1 MNSLFL
7 YSWFPAV
14 LYLFRRFPPQRAL
27 VISFISAWLF
37 LPLAG
42 FKLPGIPFEYN
53 RMSATCL
60 AILLATLLYDF
71 ERFKLFRFHWF
82 DLPIVVW
89 CLCSFASSITNG
101 LGAYDGFSS
110 TLGRIVEWGGPYFL
124 GRIYLNN
131 FVGLRQLAVGIF
143 LGGLAYIPFCLFE
156 VFTHVNSHGLIYRF
170 TVGASDFRYG
180 GYRPS
185 VFQRNGLVLGT
196 WMMFASL
203 MGIVLWK
210 TKTIKQVKNIPIS
223 WLITALLIT
232 FILVKATGA
241 TFLLLVA
248 LAIVL
253 TALWYGSGS
262 LLWLF
267 LGATFIYLYLG
278 VVGDFPGQEIIDFL
292 GEFVAPD
299 RLQSLGFRFMNEEML
314 SSKARERIL
323 FGWGGFGRNMLYKE
337 GGYAITVTDS
347 LWIIAFGQNGLVG
360 LISVFATLLTPVF
373 SFWFFYPPASWSHP
387 TIVIIAAF
395 AVGLAMH
402 AFDNVLNAFYNPIF
416 ILGSGGLTGMLLNQ
430 KLQSFPAR
438 QSVVR

>member
-1 MNSLFL
+1 M
-7 YSWFPAV
+7 
-14 LYLFRRFPPQRAL
+14 
-27 VISFISAWLF
+27 
-37 LPLAG
+37 
-42 FKLPGIPFEYN
+42 
-53 RMSATCL
+53 
-60 AILLATLLYDF
+60 
-71 ERFKLFRFHWF
+71 
-82 DLPIVVW
+82 
-89 CLCSFASSITNG
+89 
-101 LGAYDGFSS
+101 
-110 TLGRIVEWGGPYFL
+110 GRTVEWGGPYFL

-131 FVGLRQLAVGIF
+131 FAGLRQLAIGIF

-156 VFTHVNSHGLIYRF
+156 VATHINTHGLIYRF
-170 TVGASDFRYG
+170 TVGAADLRYG
-180 GYRPS
+180 SYRPS

-203 MGIVLWK
+203 MGVVLWK
-210 TKTIKQVKNIPIS
+210 TKTIKQVKNIPIT

-248 LAIVL
+248 IAIVL
-253 TALWYGSGS
+253 TALWYGTGS

-267 LGATFIYLYLG
+267 LGATFVYLYLG

-292 GEFVAPD
+292 GQFVPPD

-314 SSKARERIL
+314 SAKAREQIL

-402 AFDNVLNAFYNPIF
+402 AFDNVLNAFYNPVF
-416 ILGSGGLTGMLLNQ
+416 ILGSGGLTGILLNQ

-438 QSVVR
+438 QSVLR